1 MSNAGA
7 VGSGVCAHLSGGA
20 AGARTDAT
28 DINCLCHYCTCEGA
42 EHDPRRR
49 DHKERRK
56 DNVCHVHRFY
66 RNMVV
71 WCTPGT
77 AGRLCLETSDSVGV
91 FHSVAGGSRTA
102 IDLDCLIPQKSLDG
116 AVIRR

>member
-1 MSNAGA
+1 
-7 VGSGVCAHLSGGA
+7 
-20 AGARTDAT
+20 
-28 DINCLCHYCTCEGA
+28 
-42 EHDPRRR
+42 
-49 DHKERRK
+49 
-56 DNVCHVHRFY
+56 
-66 RNMVV
+66 MVV

-102 IDLDCLIPQKSLDG
+102 IDLDFLIPQKSLDG